1 MKPHFGGK
9 LNLMVLVLNDLDVVK
24 TLVYMCVGNA
34 NNGACFGLQPASL
47 SKVLDVTLNLLAL
60 QVRLKDA

>member
-1 MKPHFGGK
+1 
-9 LNLMVLVLNDLDVVK
+9 MVLVLNDLDVVK

-34 NNGACFGLQPASL
+34 NNEDSQPVSL
-47 SKVLDVTLNLLAL
+47 SKALDVTLNLLAL

>member
-1 MKPHFGGK
+1 MI
-9 LNLMVLVLNDLDVVK
+9 LILNDLDVVK
-24 TLVYMCVGNA
+24 ILVYMCVGNA
-34 NNGACFGLQPASL
+34 NNGDSFGSQPVSF

>member
-1 MKPHFGGK
+1 MSPHFGGK

-24 TLVYMCVGNA
+24 TFVYMCVGNA
-34 NNGACFGLQPASL
+34 NNEDSQPVSL
-47 SKVLDVTLNLLAL
+47 SKALDVTLNLLAL